1 MKFEI
6 DILRNHWALLAAV
19 FSGLMLAA
27 AHGFENFGGMA
38 PCELC
43 LRQREVYWVALA
55 LGLGLFFTQRFN
67 FTKRGALAVLGL
79 VFLTGALIA
88 GYHAG
93 VEWKFWP
100 GPASCTGNLDGLNNL
115 SGDLLA
121 GLDQPGEMP
130 KCDQIPWSMLGI
142 SMAGWNALL
151 SFGLAV
157 ISFKLAM
164 PDPKE
169 QVAL

>member
-1 MKFEI
+1 MKLEI
-6 DILRNHWALLAAV
+6 ESLRNHWALLAAM
-19 FSGLMLAA
+19 FSSLMLAA
-27 AHGFENFGGMA
+27 AHGFEHFGGMA

-55 LGLGLFFTQRFN
+55 LGLGLTLAGKFG
-67 FTKRGALAVLGL
+67 FTKRGALALLGL
-79 VFLTGALIA
+79 VFLTGGLIA

-100 GPASCTGNLDGLNNL
+100 GPASCTGNLEGLSNL
-115 SGDLLA
+115 GGDLLA

-151 SFGLAV
+151 SMGLAM

-164 PDPKE
+164 PTPKE
-169 QVAL
+169 QVTL